1 MNLLNI
7 IRNYYTIP
15 DITQK
20 PGSMIPVWIMNI
32 MGKIPENI
40 YNQRL
45 IHIVGVYTDMD
56 TGVKK
61 LEAIIH
67 KLHMYTRVFI
77 EENMADAVEEVYN
90 GFQYDAKDERG
101 MVMQH
106 IDGVGYIISIVHNDI
121 KCRFDYTQEEYIR
134 LNEQYVVCGIAK
146 QEKDYIYD
154 WVKYHINLGYDKIYL
169 FDNNDPDGESY
180 DEMLKEFV
188 DADKLEI
195 INIRG
200 IAGQQVNSYITT
212 YYGVPF
218 KYITYI
224 DIDEFVAI
232 DRDYSDIKDFIDKID
247 RPDICTGIGLQWHCY
262 AGIDDLDIHKP
273 IWEQSF
279 KEVPYDMRKDSRPEN
294 INGWT
299 KSIIRRGYN
308 MEMNEHICWVY
319 YPGSENYLMK
329 FLNCYGELQYSLNG
343 YRHNINEIS
352 KQPVYIK
359 HFMFRDIKNIYYNK
373 YLRGH
378 AGQTHDEDGNDGWMW
393 WGWYHNMNY
402 YTDVTPVLTEKEQL
416 FMRHKGMKVN
426 YTFRPDCIL
435 LHNKYTKD
443 STYNAFISNI
453 LTNLHH
459 MGNIKHVTVSYD
471 YGNGV
476 TQPDYKASLQVDD
489 EYDFSFLSEDYNNY
503 TGAGIPLWL
512 PESYFVGNDIQEPIV
527 ISIGFPLSHMIDT
540 VSENDLKQEMTDMS
554 EFLSKDNVRRMF
566 RDIIEDP
573 GKTFTS
579 KAFIQD
585 AGDIRGW
592 RGLID
597 EFMDGLGMKAPDY
610 MLKNNTFITSLSQY
624 RKFIKYQEAFTDRF
638 PSVQTSFIVDNELA
652 GYSTPYDA
660 FICTQLAAFDN
671 VIYI

>member
-1 MNLLNI
+1 
-7 IRNYYTIP
+7 
-15 DITQK
+15 
-20 PGSMIPVWIMNI
+20 
-32 MGKIPENI
+32 
-40 YNQRL
+40 
-45 IHIVGVYTDMD
+45 
-56 TGVKK
+56 
-61 LEAIIH
+61 
-67 KLHMYTRVFI
+67 
-77 EENMADAVEEVYN
+77 
-90 GFQYDAKDERG
+90 
-101 MVMQH
+101 
-106 IDGVGYIISIVHNDI
+106 
-121 KCRFDYTQEEYIR
+121 
-134 LNEQYVVCGIAK
+134 
-146 QEKDYIYD
+146 
-154 WVKYHINLGYDKIYL
+154 
-169 FDNNDPDGESY
+169 
-180 DEMLKEFV
+180 
-188 DADKLEI
+188 
-195 INIRG
+195 
-200 IAGQQVNSYITT
+200 
-212 YYGVPF
+212 
-218 KYITYI
+218 
-224 DIDEFVAI
+224 
-232 DRDYSDIKDFIDKID
+232 
-247 RPDICTGIGLQWHCY
+247 
-262 AGIDDLDIHKP
+262 
-273 IWEQSF
+273 
-279 KEVPYDMRKDSRPEN
+279 
-294 INGWT
+294 
-299 KSIIRRGYN
+299 
-308 MEMNEHICWVY
+308 
-319 YPGSENYLMK
+319 
-329 FLNCYGELQYSLNG
+329 
-343 YRHNINEIS
+343 
-352 KQPVYIK
+352 
-359 HFMFRDIKNIYYNK
+359 
-373 YLRGH
+373 
-378 AGQTHDEDGNDGWMW
+378 
-393 WGWYHNMNY
+393 
-402 YTDVTPVLTEKEQL
+402 
-416 FMRHKGMKVN
+416 
-426 YTFRPDCIL
+426 
-435 LHNKYTKD
+435 
-443 STYNAFISNI
+443 
-453 LTNLHH
+453 